1 MAEKPHIQEIVNKL
15 PGKPGVYQFINAT
28 GDLIYIGKA
37 KNLKKRVTS
46 YFTRSDQHSYKHDAL
61 VRQIHDIQY
70 ILVDDESDALLL
82 ENNLIKE
89 NLPKYNIMLKDDKTY
104 PWIVI
109 TNERF
114 PRVMLTRNYILDGSV
129 YFGPYTS
136 VVMVRT
142 MLDLIR
148 QLFRL
153 RTCKLSL
160 TVENIEKGKF
170 HHCLELDLGNCL
182 APCENRQ
189 TEENYMA
196 AISQIKEILKGN
208 YQQVILQLKEAM
220 GNYARLY
227 QFEQADLVRLKIE
240 TLEKYKG
247 RSTIVNPKISN
258 VDVFSILDEDSH
270 AYVNFMKIVNGAIVQ
285 SHNVEVV
292 KKIEEVKEEIL
303 SFVIFDLRARFNSD
317 AREVI
322 VQVLPDVGQPGVYF
336 TIPKQGDKRKLLELS
351 ERNALSYK
359 KDRELAREALSRP
372 DPSTSV
378 LLDLKRDL
386 RLKTL
391 PVRIECFDNSNI
403 QGASPVA
410 SCVVFECGKPKK
422 TDYRHYN
429 IKTVEGPN
437 DFASMEEVIY
447 RRYARVMQEGAK
459 LPDLI
464 IVDGGKGQLS
474 AALTSLDKLGLREAI
489 AIVGI
494 AKRLEE
500 IYVPGD
506 SVPLY
511 LDKNA
516 RSLRLIQ
523 RLRNEAHRFGITFH
537 RRKRE
542 AALFESELDVVPGIG
557 PVTREK
563 IQLKVKD
570 LQLLSSMSIQE
581 IASITGIKAAK
592 ILHDYFHQKS
602 RSARDSGDKNDGY
615 LIPDA

>member
-1 MAEKPHIQEIVNKL
+1 MAVKSHIQEIVNKL
-15 PGKPGVYQFINAT
+15 PGKPGVYQFINAA
-28 GDLIYIGKA
+28 GDFIYIGKA

-46 YFTRSDQHSYKHDAL
+46 YFTHSDQHSYKHDAL
-61 VRQIHDIQY
+61 VRQINDIHY
-70 ILVDDESDALLL
+70 ILVEDESDALLL

-114 PRVMLTRNYILDGSV
+114 PRVMLTRNYISDGSV
-129 YFGPYTS
+129 YYGPYTS
-136 VVMVRT
+136 VVMVRS

-148 QLFRL
+148 QLFKL
-153 RTCKLSL
+153 RTCKLAL
-160 TVENIEKGKF
+160 TAENVDRGKF
-170 HHCLELDLGNCL
+170 QHCLEFDLGNCL

-196 AISQIKEILKGN
+196 AIVQIKEILKGN

-227 QFEQADLVRLKIE
+227 QFEQADLVRQKIE

-247 RSTIVNPKISN
+247 RSTIVNPRISN
-258 VDVFSILDEDSH
+258 VDVFTILDEESH

-292 KKIEEVKEEIL
+292 KKMAEVKEEIL
-303 SFVIFDLRARFNSD
+303 SYVIFDLRARFSSD

-322 VQVLPDVGQPGVYF
+322 VPVLPDVCLPEIHYIV
-336 TIPKQGDKRKLLELS
+336 PKQGDKRKLLELS
-351 ERNALSYK
+351 ERNALSYR
-359 KDRELAREALSRP
+359 KDKELAREALSRP
-372 DPSTSV
+372 DAATTI

-403 QGASPVA
+403 QGTSPVA
-410 SCVVFECGKPKK
+410 SCVVFECGKAKK
-422 TDYRHYN
+422 SDYRHYN

-447 RRYARVMQEGAK
+447 RRYARAIQEGSK

-474 AALTSLDKLGLREAI
+474 AALASLDKLNLREKT

-511 LDKNA
+511 LDKNS

-523 RLRNEAHRFGITFH
+523 QLRNEAHRFGITFH
-537 RRKRE
+537 RKKRE
-542 AALFESELDVVPGIG
+542 TALFESELDVIPGIG
-557 PVTREK
+557 PATKEK
-563 IQLKVKD
+563 IQIKVKD
-570 LQLLSSMSIQE
+570 LQLLRSMNIQE
-581 IASITGIKAAK
+581 IASIAGMRAAK
-592 ILHDYFHQKS
+592 ILHDYFQQKK
-602 RSARDSGDKNDGY
+602 DSGD
-615 LIPDA
+615 

>member
-15 PGKPGVYQFINAT
+15 PGKPGVYQFINAS

-46 YFTRSDQHSYKHDAL
+46 YFTHSDQRSYKHDAL
-61 VRQIHDIQY
+61 VRQIHDIHY

-114 PRVMLTRNYILDGSV
+114 PRVMLTRNYIMDGSV

-136 VVMVRT
+136 VVMVRGV
-142 MLDLIR
+142 LDLIR
-148 QLFRL
+148 QLFKL
-153 RTCKLSL
+153 RTCKLTLSA
-160 TVENIEKGKF
+160 ENIEKGKF
-170 HHCLELDLGNCL
+170 QHCLEFDLGNCL

-189 TEENYMA
+189 TEENYLA
-196 AISQIKEILKGN
+196 GISQIKEILKGN
-208 YQQVILQLKEAM
+208 YQQVIIQLKEAM
-220 GNYARLY
+220 NDFARSYL
-227 QFEQADLVRLKIE
+227 FEQADLVRQKIE
-240 TLEKYKG
+240 SLEKYKG
-247 RSTIVNPKISN
+247 RSTIVNPRISN

-292 KKIEEVKEEIL
+292 KKIAEVKEEIL
-303 SFVIFDLRARFNSD
+303 SYVIFDLRARFGSD

-322 VQVLPDVGQPGVYF
+322 VAVVPDVCQPGISY

-351 ERNALSYK
+351 KRNALSYR
-359 KDRELAREALSRP
+359 KDRELTREALSRP
-372 DPSTSV
+372 DPSTSI

-386 RLKTL
+386 RLKAL

-403 QGASPVA
+403 QGTNPVA

-422 TDYRHYN
+422 SDYRHYN
-429 IKTVEGPN
+429 IKTVEGAN
-437 DFASMEEVIY
+437 DFASMEEVIF
-447 RRYARVMQEGAK
+447 RRYSRLIQEGAQ

-464 IVDGGKGQLS
+464 IVDGGKGQLA
-474 AALTSLDKLGLREAI
+474 AALASLDKLNLREKT

-511 LDKNA
+511 LDKNS

-523 RLRNEAHRFGITFH
+523 QLRNEAHRFGITFH
-537 RRKRE
+537 RKKRE
-542 AALFESELDVVPGIG
+542 TALFESELDAIPGIG
-557 PVTREK
+557 PATREK
-563 IQLKVKD
+563 IQLNVKD
-570 LQLLSSMSIQE
+570 LQLLGSMSIQE
-581 IASITGIKAAK
+581 IAGITGMRGAK
-592 ILHDYFHQKS
+592 ILYDYFQGK
-602 RSARDSGDKNDGY
+602 RDTGY
-615 LIPDA
+615 

>member
-15 PGKPGVYQFINAT
+15 PGKPGVYQFINAS

-46 YFTRSDQHSYKHDAL
+46 YFTHSEQRSYKHDAL
-61 VRQIHDIQY
+61 VRQIHDIHY
-70 ILVDDESDALLL
+70 ILVEDESDALLL

-114 PRVMLTRNYILDGSV
+114 PRVMLTRNYITDGSI

-136 VVMVRT
+136 VVMVRA

-148 QLFRL
+148 QLFKL
-153 RTCKLSL
+153 RTCKLALSA
-160 TVENIEKGKF
+160 ENIEKGKF
-170 HHCLELDLGNCL
+170 QHCLEFDMGNCL

-189 TEENYMA
+189 TEENYLA
-196 AISQIKEILKGN
+196 GIGQIKEILKGN
-208 YQQVILQLKEAM
+208 YQQVIIQLKETM
-220 GNYARLY
+220 SDYARLY
-227 QFEQADLVRLKIE
+227 LFEQADFVRQKIE

-247 RSTIVNPKISN
+247 RSTIVNPRISN

-292 KKIEEVKEEIL
+292 KKIAEVKEEIL
-303 SFVIFDLRARFNSD
+303 SYVIFDLRARFSSD

-322 VQVLPDVGQPGVYF
+322 VAVLPDVCQPGINY
-336 TIPKQGDKRKLLELS
+336 TIPRQGDKRKLLELS
-351 ERNALSYK
+351 ERNALSYR
-359 KDRELAREALSRP
+359 KDRELAREALNRP

-386 RLKTL
+386 RLKSL

-403 QGASPVA
+403 QGTNPVA

-422 TDYRHYN
+422 SDYRHYN

-447 RRYARVMQEGAK
+447 RRYSRLIQEGSQ

-474 AALTSLDKLGLREAI
+474 AALASLDTLNIREKT

-511 LDKNA
+511 LDKNS

-523 RLRNEAHRFGITFH
+523 QLRNEAHRFGITFH
-537 RRKRE
+537 RKKRE
-542 AALFESELDVVPGIG
+542 TALFVSELDVIPGIG
-557 PVTREK
+557 PATREK

-570 LQLLSSMSIQE
+570 LQLLSSMNIQE
-581 IASITGIKAAK
+581 IAAITGMRAAK
-592 ILHDYFHQKS
+592 ILYDYFHK
-602 RSARDSGDKNDGY
+602 KENT
-615 LIPDA
+615 

>member
-61 VRQIHDIQY
+61 VRQIHDIHY

-136 VVMVRT
+136 VVMVRA

-148 QLFRL
+148 QLFKL

-170 HHCLELDLGNCL
+170 QHCLEFDLGNCL

-227 QFEQADLVRLKIE
+227 QFEQADIVRLKIE

-336 TIPKQGDKRKLLELS
+336 TIPKQGDKTK
-351 ERNALSYK
+351 
-359 KDRELAREALSRP
+359 
-372 DPSTSV
+372 
-378 LLDLKRDL
+378 
-386 RLKTL
+386 
-391 PVRIECFDNSNI
+391 
-403 QGASPVA
+403 
-410 SCVVFECGKPKK
+410 
-422 TDYRHYN
+422 
-429 IKTVEGPN
+429 
-437 DFASMEEVIY
+437 
-447 RRYARVMQEGAK
+447 
-459 LPDLI
+459 
-464 IVDGGKGQLS
+464 
-474 AALTSLDKLGLREAI
+474 
-489 AIVGI
+489 
-494 AKRLEE
+494 
-500 IYVPGD
+500 
-506 SVPLY
+506 
-511 LDKNA
+511 
-516 RSLRLIQ
+516 
-523 RLRNEAHRFGITFH
+523 
-537 RRKRE
+537 
-542 AALFESELDVVPGIG
+542 
-557 PVTREK
+557 
-563 IQLKVKD
+563 
-570 LQLLSSMSIQE
+570 
-581 IASITGIKAAK
+581 ITGIVGKKCAF
-592 ILHDYFHQKS
+592 IQKGQGTCQGGIEP
-602 RSARDSGDKNDGY
+602 AGPIHFGF
-615 LIPDA
+615 A

>member
-1 MAEKPHIQEIVNKL
+1 MAEKPHIQDIVSKL
-15 PGKPGVYQFINAT
+15 PGKPGVYQFINT
-28 GDLIYIGKA
+28 SGDLIYIGKA
-37 KNLKKRVTS
+37 KNLKKRVSS

-61 VRQIHDIQY
+61 VRQIQDIHY
-70 ILVDDESDALLL
+70 VLVDDESDALLL

-89 NLPKYNIMLKDDKTY
+89 NQPKYNIMLKDDKTY

-136 VVMVRT
+136 VVMVRA

-148 QLFRL
+148 QLFKL
-153 RTCKLSL
+153 RTCKLLLSQ
-160 TVENIEKGKF
+160 ENIEKGKF
-170 HHCLELDLGNCL
+170 QHCLEFDMGNCL

-189 TEENYMA
+189 TEESYMA
-196 AISQIKEILKGN
+196 AIGQIREILKGN

-220 GNYARLY
+220 GNFARVY
-227 QFEQADLVRLKIE
+227 QFEQADLILQKIE

-247 RSTIVNPKISN
+247 RSTIVNPRISN
-258 VDVFSILDEDSH
+258 VDVYCMLDEEAH

-292 KKIEEVKEEIL
+292 KKIDEIREEIL
-303 SFVIFDLRARFNSD
+303 GYVLFDLRARFSSD

-322 VQVLPDVGQPGVYF
+322 VPFIPDVCPPGVHY
-336 TIPKQGDKRKLLELS
+336 TVPRQGDKKKLLELS
-351 ERNALSYK
+351 ERNALSYR
-359 KDRELAREALSRP
+359 KDRELAREAMNRP
-372 DPSTSV
+372 DPSTSI

-391 PVRIECFDNSNI
+391 PVKIECFDNSNI
-403 QGASPVA
+403 QGSNPVA

-422 TDYRHYN
+422 SEYRHYN

-437 DFASMEEVIY
+437 DFASMEEVIS
-447 RRYARVMQEGAK
+447 RRYTRLIQEGTV

-474 AALTSLDKLGLREAI
+474 AAMASLQKLNLREKI

-511 LDKNA
+511 LDKNS

-523 RLRNEAHRFGITFH
+523 QLRNEAHRFGITFH
-537 RRKRE
+537 RKKRDS
-542 AALFESELDVVPGIG
+542 ALLVSELDVIPGIG
-557 PVTREK
+557 PATREK
-563 IQLKVKD
+563 IQMKISDLKM
-570 LQLLSSMSIQE
+570 LASMSIEE
-581 IASITGIKAAK
+581 ISAITGIRAAK
-592 ILHDYFHQKS
+592 ILHDYFHRKH
-602 RSARDSGDKNDGY
+602 AEKPDV
-615 LIPDA
+615 IPNTEINPL

>member
-1 MAEKPHIQEIVNKL
+1 LVHKMAEKPHIQEIVNKL
-15 PGKPGVYQFINAT
+15 PGKPGVYQFINT
-28 GDLIYIGKA
+28 SGDLIYIGKA
-37 KNLKKRVTS
+37 KNLRKRVTS
-46 YFTRSDQHSYKHDAL
+46 YFTHSDQHSYKHDAL
-61 VRQIHDIQY
+61 VRQIHDIRY

-114 PRVMLTRNYILDGSV
+114 PRVMLTRNYVQDGSV

-136 VVMVRT
+136 VVMVRA

-148 QLFRL
+148 QLFKL

-160 TVENIEKGKF
+160 TAENIEKGKF
-170 HHCLELDLGNCL
+170 RHCLEYDLGNCL
-182 APCENRQ
+182 APCENLQ
-189 TEENYMA
+189 TEESYMA
-196 AISQIKEILKGN
+196 AIGQIKEILKGN

-220 GNYARLY
+220 SYYARLY

-285 SHNVEVV
+285 SHNVEVM
-292 KKIEEVKEEIL
+292 KKIAEIKEEIL
-303 SFVIFDLRARFNSD
+303 SFVIFDLRGRFNSD

-322 VQVLPDVGQPGVYF
+322 VAVLPEVCEAGLRY

-351 ERNALSYK
+351 ERNALSYR
-359 KDRELAREALSRP
+359 KDRELAREASSRP
-372 DPSTSV
+372 DPATSI

-386 RLKTL
+386 RLKGL
-391 PVRIECFDNSNI
+391 PLRIECFDNSNI
-403 QGASPVA
+403 QGTNPVA

-422 TDYRHYN
+422 SDYRHYN
-429 IKTVEGPN
+429 IKSVEGPN

-447 RRYARVMQEGAK
+447 RRYSRLIQEGTQ

-474 AALTSLDKLGLREAI
+474 AALTSLAKLSLREKI

-511 LDKNA
+511 LDKNS

-523 RLRNEAHRFGITFH
+523 QLRNEAHRFGITFH
-537 RRKRE
+537 RKKRE
-542 AALFESELDVVPGIG
+542 TALFESELDVIPGIG
-557 PVTREK
+557 PATREK

-570 LQLLSSMSIQE
+570 LQLLSSMNIQE
-581 IASITGIKAAK
+581 IAAITGMRAAK
-592 ILHDYFHQKS
+592 ILFDHFHKK
-602 RSARDSGDKNDGY
+602 R
-615 LIPDA
+615 

>member
-1 MAEKPHIQEIVNKL
+1 MVEKPHIQEIVNKL
-15 PGKPGVYQFINAT
+15 PVKPGVYQFINAA

-46 YFTRSDQHSYKHDAL
+46 YFTRSDQHSFKHDAL
-61 VRQIHDIQY
+61 VRQINDIHY
-70 ILVDDESDALLL
+70 ILVEDESDALLL

-89 NLPKYNIMLKDDKTY
+89 NQPKYNIMLKDDKTY

-109 TNERF
+109 TRERF
-114 PRVMLTRNYILDGSV
+114 PRVMLTRNYVLDGSI

-136 VVMVRT
+136 VVMVRSI
-142 MLDLIR
+142 LDMIR
-148 QLFRL
+148 QLFKL
-153 RTCKLSL
+153 RTCKLALSA
-160 TVENIEKGKF
+160 ENIEKGKF
-170 HHCLELDLGNCL
+170 KHCLEFDLGNCL

-189 TEENYMA
+189 SEESYLS
-196 AISQIKEILKGN
+196 AIGQIREILKGN

-220 GNYARLY
+220 GNYARIY
-227 QFEQADLVRLKIE
+227 QYEQADLVRLKIE

-258 VDVFSILDEDSH
+258 VDVFSILDEESH
-270 AYVNFMKIVNGAIVQ
+270 AYVNFIKIVNGAIVQ

-292 KKIEEVKEEIL
+292 KKIAEVKEEIL
-303 SFVIFDLRARFNSD
+303 SYVIFDLRARFNSD

-322 VQVLPDVGQPGVYF
+322 IPVLPDVCLPGIHY
-336 TIPKQGDKRKLLELS
+336 TIPKQGDKRKLQELS
-351 ERNALSYK
+351 ERNALSYR

-372 DPSTSV
+372 DPATSV

-391 PVRIECFDNSNI
+391 PMRIECFDNSNI
-403 QGASPVA
+403 QGTSPVA

-422 TDYRHYN
+422 SDYRHYN
-429 IKTVEGPN
+429 IKTVEGPD

-447 RRYARVMQEGAK
+447 RRCARLVLESKQ

-474 AALTSLDKLGLREAI
+474 AAVTSLDKLGLRDKI

-511 LDKNA
+511 LDKNS

-523 RLRNEAHRFGITFH
+523 QVRNEAHRFGITFH
-537 RRKRE
+537 RKKRE
-542 AALFESELDVVPGIG
+542 TALFESELDIIPGIG
-557 PVTREK
+557 PATKEK
-563 IQLKVKD
+563 IQLKIKD
-570 LQLLSSMSIQE
+570 LRLLSTMNIQE
-581 IASITGIKAAK
+581 LASIAGIKAAK
-592 ILHDYFHQKS
+592 ILFDFYHK
-602 RSARDSGDKNDGY
+602 KE
-615 LIPDA
+615 

>member
-15 PGKPGVYQFINAT
+15 PGKPGVYQFINSS
-28 GDLIYIGKA
+28 GDFIYIGKA

-46 YFTRSDQHSYKHDAL
+46 YFTHSEQRSYKHDAL
-61 VRQIHDIQY
+61 VRQIDDIHY
-70 ILVDDESDALLL
+70 IIVDDESDALLL

-136 VVMVRT
+136 VVMVRA

-148 QLFRL
+148 QLFKL

-160 TVENIEKGKF
+160 TRENIEKGRF
-170 HHCLELDLGNCL
+170 QHCLEFDLGNCL
-182 APCENRQ
+182 APCEDRQ

-196 AISQIKEILKGN
+196 SISQIKEILKGN
-208 YQQVILQLKEAM
+208 YQQVIMQLKEAM
-220 GNYARLY
+220 GDYARLY
-227 QFEQADLVRLKIE
+227 LFEQADLVRQKLE

-247 RSTIVNPKISN
+247 RSTIVNPRISN
-258 VDVFSILDEDSH
+258 VDVFSILDEEGH

-292 KKIEEVKEEIL
+292 KKIDEVKEEIL
-303 SFVIFDLRARFNSD
+303 SYVIFDLRSRFGSD
-317 AREVI
+317 APEVI
-322 VQVLPDVGQPGVYF
+322 VAVLPDVCQPGVNY

-351 ERNALSYK
+351 ERNALSYR
-359 KDRELAREALSRP
+359 KDREMAREALSRP
-372 DPSTSV
+372 DPSTSL

-403 QGASPVA
+403 QGTNPVA

-422 TDYRHYN
+422 SDYRHYN

-447 RRYARVMQEGAK
+447 RRYARLIQEGTQ
-459 LPDLI
+459 LPDLV

-474 AALTSLDKLGLREAI
+474 AALASLEKLNIREKT

-511 LDKNA
+511 LDKNS

-523 RLRNEAHRFGITFH
+523 QLRNEAHRFGITFH
-537 RRKRE
+537 RKKRE
-542 AALFESELDVVPGIG
+542 TALFASELDVIPGIG
-557 PVTREK
+557 PVTKEK

-570 LQLLSSMSIQE
+570 LQLLRSMNIQE
-581 IASITGIKAAK
+581 IASITGMKAAK
-592 ILHDYFHQKS
+592 ILHDYFHQKTE
-602 RSARDSGDKNDGY
+602 
-615 LIPDA
+615 

>member
-1 MAEKPHIQEIVNKL
+1 MAEKPYIQEIVNKL

-46 YFTRSDQHSYKHDAL
+46 YFTQSDQHSYKHDAL
-61 VRQIHDIQY
+61 VRQIHDIHY

-104 PWIVI
+104 PWVVI

-114 PRVMLTRNYILDGSV
+114 PRVMLTRNYIQDGSI

-170 HHCLELDLGNCL
+170 QHCLEFDLGNCL

-189 TEENYMA
+189 TEGNYMV
-196 AISQIKEILKGN
+196 AIGQIKEILKGN

-285 SHNVEVV
+285 SHNIEVV
-292 KKIEEVKEEIL
+292 KKIAEVKEEIL

-322 VQVLPDVGQPGVYF
+322 VQVLPDVLQPGVYY

-351 ERNALSYK
+351 ERNALSYR

-372 DPSTSV
+372 DQSTSV

-403 QGASPVA
+403 QGTNPVA

-422 TDYRHYN
+422 SDYRHYN

-447 RRYARVMQEGAK
+447 RRYSRLIQEGAQ

-474 AALTSLDKLGLREAI
+474 AALSSLDKLSLREKI

-511 LDKNA
+511 LDKNS

-537 RRKRE
+537 RKKRE
-542 AALFESELDVVPGIG
+542 TALFESELDVIPGIG
-557 PVTREK
+557 PATREK
-563 IQLKVKD
+563 IQLKVRD
-570 LQLLSSMSIQE
+570 LHLLSSMNIQE
-581 IASITGIKAAK
+581 IASIAGMKAAK
-592 ILHDYFHQKS
+592 ILHDHFHKKTL
-602 RSARDSGDKNDGY
+602 AEKDSGDQMMDV
-615 LIPDA
+615 

>member
-1 MAEKPHIQEIVNKL
+1 MTEKPHIQELVRKL
-15 PGKPGVYQFINAT
+15 PGKPGVYQFVNSS
-28 GDLIYIGKA
+28 GNLIYIGKA
-37 KNLKKRVTS
+37 KNLKKRVAS
-46 YFTRSDQHSYKHDAL
+46 YFTHSDQHSYKHDSL
-61 VRQIHDIQY
+61 VRQIHDIRY

-89 NLPKYNIMLKDDKTY
+89 NQPRYNIMLKDDKTY

-109 TNERF
+109 TSERF
-114 PRVMLTRNYILDGSV
+114 PRVMLTRNYILDGST

-136 VVMVRT
+136 VVMARA

-148 QLFRL
+148 QLFKL

-160 TVENIEKGKF
+160 TVENISKGKF
-170 HHCLELDLGNCL
+170 QHCLEFDMGNCL

-189 TEENYMA
+189 TEESYLEGIA
-196 AISQIKEILKGN
+196 QIKEILKGN
-208 YQQVILQLKEAM
+208 YLQVILQLKKSMAQ
-220 GNYARLY
+220 YARSY
-227 QFEQADLVRLKIE
+227 RFEQADLVRLKIE

-258 VDVFSILDEDSH
+258 VDVFSILDEDNY

-292 KKIEEVKEEIL
+292 KKMEEVKAEIL
-303 SFVIFDLRARFNSD
+303 SYVIFDLRTRFKSD
-317 AREVI
+317 AQEII
-322 VQVLPDVGQPGVYF
+322 VPIFPGVCPPGVFY
-336 TIPKQGDKRKLLELS
+336 TVPKQGEKRKLLQLS
-351 ERNALSYK
+351 ERNALSYR

-372 DPSTSV
+372 DPATTV

-386 RLKTL
+386 RLKSL
-391 PVRIECFDNSNI
+391 PVRVECFDNSNI
-403 QGASPVA
+403 QGTNPVA

-422 TDYRHYN
+422 SDYRHYN

-447 RRYARVMQEGAK
+447 RRYSRLIREGSQ

-474 AALTSLDKLGLREAI
+474 AALESLNKLGLREKI

-511 LDKNA
+511 LDKNS

-523 RLRNEAHRFGITFH
+523 QLRNEAHRFGIAFH
-537 RRKRE
+537 RKKRE
-542 AALFESELDVVPGIG
+542 TELFESELDAIPGIG
-557 PVTREK
+557 PATRDK
-563 IQLKVKD
+563 IQRKVKD
-570 LQLLSSMSIQE
+570 LQLLHSMSLDE
-581 IASITGIKAAK
+581 IAVIAGIKAAR
-592 ILHDYFHQKS
+592 ILKDHFRQKS
-602 RSARDSGDKNDGY
+602 
-615 LIPDA
+615 DA

>member
-1 MAEKPHIQEIVNKL
+1 MAEKSHIQEVVNKL
-15 PGKPGVYQFINAT
+15 PGKPGVYQFLNAS
-28 GDLIYIGKA
+28 GEFIYIGKA
-37 KNLKKRVTS
+37 KNLKKRVNS
-46 YFTRSDQHSYKHDAL
+46 YFTHSEQHSYKHDAL
-61 VRQIHDIQY
+61 VRQIQDIHY

-114 PRVMLTRNYILDGSV
+114 PRVMLTRNYIQDGSI

-136 VVMVRT
+136 VVMVRA

-148 QLFRL
+148 QLFKL

-170 HHCLELDLGNCL
+170 QHCLEFDLGNCL

-189 TEENYMA
+189 TEENYMH

-208 YQQVILQLKEAM
+208 YQQVIIQLKEAM
-220 GNYARLY
+220 GNFARLY
-227 QFEQADLVRLKIE
+227 QFEQADIVRQKIE

-258 VDVFSILDEDSH
+258 VDVFSILDEESH

-292 KKIEEVKEEIL
+292 KKIAEVKEEVL
-303 SFVIFDLRARFNSD
+303 SYVIFDLRSRFNSD
-317 AREVI
+317 AKEVI
-322 VQVLPDVGQPGVYF
+322 VPVLPDVALPGVNY
-336 TIPKQGDKRKLLELS
+336 TVPKQGDKHKILELS
-351 ERNALSYK
+351 ARNALSYK

-372 DPSTSV
+372 DPATSL

-403 QGASPVA
+403 QGTNPVA

-422 TDYRHYN
+422 SDYRHYN

-447 RRYARVMQEGAK
+447 RRYSRLIQEGVQ

-474 AALTSLDKLGLREAI
+474 AALLSLDKLSLREKI

-511 LDKNA
+511 LDKNS

-523 RLRNEAHRFGITFH
+523 QLRNEAHRFGITFH
-537 RRKRE
+537 RKKRE
-542 AALFESELDVVPGIG
+542 TSLFESELDVIPGIG
-557 PVTREK
+557 PSTKEK

-570 LQLLSSMSIQE
+570 LQLLGSMNINE
-581 IASITGIKAAK
+581 IASITGMRAAK
-592 ILHDYFHQKS
+592 ILYDYYHQKEM
-602 RSARDSGDKNDGY
+602 
-615 LIPDA
+615 DAG

>member
-46 YFTRSDQHSYKHDAL
+46 YFTHSDQHSYKHDAL
-61 VRQIHDIQY
+61 VRQIQDIHY

-89 NLPKYNIMLKDDKTY
+89 NLPKYNVMLKDDKTY

-114 PRVMLTRNYILDGSV
+114 PRVMLTRNYLLDGSI

-136 VVMVRT
+136 VVMVRN

-148 QLFRL
+148 QLFKL

-170 HHCLELDLGNCL
+170 QHCLEFDLGNCL

-189 TEENYMA
+189 NEGSYMA

-208 YQQVILQLKEAM
+208 YQQVILQLKGAM
-220 GNYARLY
+220 DNYAGLY

-240 TLEKYKG
+240 ILEKYKG

-270 AYVNFMKIVNGAIVQ
+270 DYVNFMKIVNGAIVQ

-292 KKIEEVKEEIL
+292 KKIDEVKEEIL
-303 SFVIFDLRARFNSD
+303 SYVIFDLRARFGSD
-317 AREVI
+317 SREVI
-322 VQVLPDVGQPGVYF
+322 VPVLPDVCQPGIHY

-351 ERNALSYK
+351 VRNALSYR

-372 DPSTSV
+372 DPATSI

-403 QGASPVA
+403 LGTNPVA
-410 SCVVFECGKPKK
+410 SCVVFECGKSKK
-422 TDYRHYN
+422 SDYRHYN

-447 RRYARVMQEGAK
+447 RRYSRLVQEGAK

-474 AALTSLDKLGLREAI
+474 AALISLDKLSLREKI

-511 LDKNA
+511 LDKNS

-523 RLRNEAHRFGITFH
+523 QLRNEAHRFGITFH
-537 RRKRE
+537 RKKRE
-542 AALFESELDVVPGIG
+542 TTLFESELDSIPGIG
-557 PVTREK
+557 PATKEK

-570 LQLLSSMSIQE
+570 LQLLSSMNIQE
-581 IASITGIKAAK
+581 IALITGMRAAK
-592 ILHDYFHQKS
+592 ILYDYFQQKTLS
-602 RSARDSGDKNDGY
+602 KKDSGD
-615 LIPDA
+615 

>member
-1 MAEKPHIQEIVNKL
+1 MTGKPHIQELVNKL
-15 PGKPGVYQFINAT
+15 PGKPGVYQFLNSA

-37 KNLKKRVTS
+37 KNLKKRVAS
-46 YFTRSDQHSYKHDAL
+46 YFTHSDQHSYKHDAL
-61 VRQIHDIQY
+61 VRQIQDIRY

-89 NLPKYNIMLKDDKTY
+89 NQPKYNIMLKDDKTY

-114 PRVMLTRNYILDGSV
+114 PRVMLTRNYILDGST

-136 VVMVRT
+136 VVMVRA
-142 MLDLIR
+142 MLDLVR
-148 QLFRL
+148 QLFKL
-153 RTCKLSL
+153 RTCKLAL

-170 HHCLELDLGNCL
+170 QHCLEYDLGNCL

-189 TEENYMA
+189 TEDNYMNS
-196 AISQIKEILKGN
+196 ILQIKEILKGN
-208 YQQVILQLKEAM
+208 YQQVILQLKETM
-220 GNYARLY
+220 LNYARSY
-227 QFEQADLVRLKIE
+227 HFEQADIVRLKIE

-247 RSTIVNPKISN
+247 RSTIVNPRISN
-258 VDVFSILDEDSH
+258 VDVYSILDEEGH

-292 KKIEEVKEEIL
+292 KKIAELREEIL
-303 SFVIFDLRARFNSD
+303 SYVIFDLRSRFRSD

-322 VQVLPDVGQPGVYF
+322 VPFLPEVCPPGIFYTV
-336 TIPKQGDKRKLLELS
+336 PKQGEKKKLLELS
-351 ERNALSYK
+351 ERNALSYR

-403 QGASPVA
+403 QGTYPVA

-422 TDYRHYN
+422 SDYRHYN

-447 RRYARVMQEGAK
+447 RRYSRLIQEGAQ

-474 AALTSLDKLGLREAI
+474 AALVSLDKLFLREKV

-511 LDKNA
+511 LDKNS

-523 RLRNEAHRFGITFH
+523 QLRNEAHRFGITFH
-537 RRKRE
+537 RKKRE
-542 AALFESELDVVPGIG
+542 TALFESELDVIPGIG
-557 PVTREK
+557 PATRDK

-570 LQLLSSMSIQE
+570 IKLLGSMNIEE
-581 IASITGIKAAK
+581 IASITGMKAAK
-592 ILHDYFHQKS
+592 ILHDYFHQEK
-602 RSARDSGDKNDGY
+602 DTG
-615 LIPDA
+615 

>member
-1 MAEKPHIQEIVNKL
+1 MTEKPHIQELVNKL
-15 PGKPGVYQFINAT
+15 PGKPGVYQFVNT
-28 GDLIYIGKA
+28 SGDLIYIGKA
-37 KNLKKRVTS
+37 KNLKKRVSS

-61 VRQIHDIQY
+61 VRQINDIRY

-89 NLPKYNIMLKDDKTY
+89 NQPRYNIMLKDDKTY

-114 PRVMLTRNYILDGSV
+114 PRVMLTRNYILDGST

-136 VVMVRT
+136 VVMVRA

-148 QLFRL
+148 QLFKL

-160 TVENIEKGKF
+160 TIENIEKGKF
-170 HHCLELDLGNCL
+170 QHCLEYDMGNCL

-189 TEENYMA
+189 TEESYMDS
-196 AISQIKEILKGN
+196 ISQIKEILKGN
-208 YQQVILQLKEAM
+208 YVQVILQLKESMQA
-220 GNYARLY
+220 YARSY
-227 QFEQADLVRLKIE
+227 HFEQADLVRLKIE

-258 VDVFSILDEDSH
+258 VDVFSILDEDNY
-270 AYVNFMKIVNGAIVQ
+270 AYVNFMKIANGAIVQ

-292 KKIEEVKEEIL
+292 KKIAEVKEEIL
-303 SFVIFDLRARFNSD
+303 SYVIFDLRARFKSD

-322 VQVLPDVGQPGVYF
+322 VPVLPDVCPPGLFYTV
-336 TIPKQGDKRKLLELS
+336 PKQGEKRKLLELS
-351 ERNALSYK
+351 ERNALSYR

-372 DPSTSV
+372 DPATSV

-391 PVRIECFDNSNI
+391 PVRVECFDNSNI
-403 QGASPVA
+403 QGTNPVA
-410 SCVVFECGKPKK
+410 SCVVFDCGKPKK
-422 TDYRHYN
+422 SEYRHYN

-447 RRYARVMQEGAK
+447 RRYLRLIQEGTQ

-474 AALTSLDKLGLREAI
+474 AALGSLDKLNLREKI

-511 LDKNA
+511 LDKNS

-523 RLRNEAHRFGITFH
+523 QLRNEAHRFGITFH
-537 RRKRE
+537 RKKRE
-542 AALFESELDVVPGIG
+542 TALFESELDVIPGIG
-557 PVTREK
+557 PATRDK
-563 IQLKVKD
+563 IQLKVRD
-570 LQLLSSMSIQE
+570 IQLLRTMSLPE
-581 IASITGIKAAK
+581 IASITGMKAAK
-592 ILHDYFHQKS
+592 ILMDYFQQKS
-602 RSARDSGDKNDGY
+602 LTKNNSGE
-615 LIPDA
+615 

>member
-15 PGKPGVYQFINAT
+15 PGKPGVYQFLNVA
-28 GDLIYIGKA
+28 GELIYIGKA

-46 YFTRSDQHSYKHDAL
+46 YFTHSDQHSYKHDAL
-61 VRQIHDIQY
+61 VRQIQDIQY

-89 NLPKYNIMLKDDKTY
+89 NQPKYNIMLKDDKTY

-114 PRVMLTRNYILDGSV
+114 PRVILTRNYILDGST

-136 VVMVRT
+136 VVMVRS

-148 QLFRL
+148 QLFKL

-160 TVENIEKGKF
+160 TAENIEKGKF
-170 HHCLELDLGNCL
+170 QHCLEYDLGNCL
-182 APCENRQ
+182 APCEGRQ
-189 TEENYMA
+189 TEESYLD
-196 AISQIKEILKGN
+196 AIGQIKEILKGN

-220 GNYARLY
+220 ANYARLY
-227 QFEQADLVRLKIE
+227 QFELADLVRLKIE

-258 VDVFSILDEDSH
+258 VDVFSILDEEHH
-270 AYVNFMKIVNGAIVQ
+270 AYINFMKIVNGAIVQ

-292 KKIEEVKEEIL
+292 KKIAEVKEEIL
-303 SFVIFDLRARFNSD
+303 SYVIFDLRARFSSD

-322 VQVLPDVGQPGVYF
+322 IPFMPDVCPPGVYY
-336 TIPKQGDKRKLLELS
+336 TVPKQGDKKKLLELS
-351 ERNALSYK
+351 ERNALSYR

-372 DPSTSV
+372 DPATSV

-403 QGASPVA
+403 QGTNPVA

-422 TDYRHYN
+422 SDYRHYN
-429 IKTVEGPN
+429 IKTVEGAN
-437 DFASMEEVIY
+437 DFASMEEVIL
-447 RRYARVMQEGAK
+447 RRYSRLIQEGAE

-474 AALTSLDKLGLREAI
+474 AALNSLEKLNLRERM

-511 LDKNA
+511 LDKNS

-523 RLRNEAHRFGITFH
+523 QLRNEAHRFGITFH
-537 RRKRE
+537 RKKRE
-542 AALFESELDVVPGIG
+542 TALFESELDQIPGIG
-557 PVTREK
+557 PATREK

-570 LQLLSSMSIQE
+570 LQLLGSMSIPD
-581 IASITGIKAAK
+581 IAEITGMKAAR
-592 ILHDYFHQKS
+592 ILHDHFRQKTLS
-602 RSARDSGDKNDGY
+602 GKDSGQ
-615 LIPDA
+615 

>member
-1 MAEKPHIQEIVNKL
+1 MADNSHIQEIVNKL
-15 PGKPGVYQFINAT
+15 PGKPGVYQFINSS

-46 YFTRSDQHSYKHDAL
+46 YFTRSDQRSYKHDAL
-61 VRQIHDIQY
+61 VRQINDIHY

-114 PRVMLTRNYILDGSV
+114 PRVMLTRNYIQDGSI

-136 VVMVRT
+136 VVMVRAV
-142 MLDLIR
+142 LDLIR
-148 QLFRL
+148 QLFKL

-170 HHCLELDLGNCL
+170 QHCLEFDLGNCL
-182 APCENRQ
+182 APCENLQ
-189 TEENYMA
+189 TEENYMI

-208 YQQVILQLKEAM
+208 YQQVIIQLKEAM
-220 GNYARLY
+220 ADFARLY
-227 QFEQADLVRLKIE
+227 QFEQADIVRQKIE

-292 KKIEEVKEEIL
+292 KKIAEIKQEIL
-303 SFVIFDLRARFNSD
+303 SYVIFDLRARFNSD
-317 AREVI
+317 SKEVL
-322 VQVLPDVGQPGVYF
+322 VPVLPDVCQPGINYV
-336 TIPKQGDKRKLLELS
+336 IPKQGDKKKLLELS

-359 KDRELAREALSRP
+359 KDREIAREALSRP
-372 DPSTSV
+372 DPTTSI

-386 RLKTL
+386 RLKAL

-403 QGASPVA
+403 QGTNPVA

-422 TDYRHYN
+422 SDYRHYN

-437 DFASMEEVIY
+437 DFASMEEVIF
-447 RRYARVMQEGAK
+447 RRYTRIIQEGAQ

-474 AALTSLDKLGLREAI
+474 SALSSLDKLNLREKV

-511 LDKNA
+511 LDKNS

-537 RRKRE
+537 RKKRE
-542 AALFESELDVVPGIG
+542 TALFESELDVIPGIG
-557 PVTREK
+557 PATKEK

-570 LQLLSSMSIQE
+570 LQLLGSMDLQE
-581 IASITGIKAAK
+581 IASITGLRAAK
-592 ILHDYFHQKS
+592 ILHDHFHQKS
-602 RSARDSGDKNDGY
+602 VS
-615 LIPDA
+615 DAG

>member
-15 PGKPGVYQFINAT
+15 PGKPGVYQFINAS
-28 GDLIYIGKA
+28 GGLIYIGKA

-61 VRQIHDIQY
+61 VRQIHDIHY

-148 QLFRL
+148 HLFKL

-160 TVENIEKGKF
+160 TAENIEKGKF
-170 HHCLELDLGNCL
+170 QHCLEFDLGNCL
-182 APCENRQ
+182 APCEKRQ

-196 AISQIKEILKGN
+196 AIGQIKEILKGN

-220 GNYARLY
+220 SYYASLY
-227 QFEQADLVRLKIE
+227 QYEQADLVRQKIE

-258 VDVFSILDEDSH
+258 VDVFSILDEDGH

-285 SHNVEVV
+285 SHNVEVL
-292 KKIEEVKEEIL
+292 KKIAEIKEEIL
-303 SFVIFDLRARFNSD
+303 SYVIFDLRGRFKSD

-322 VQVLPDVGQPGVYF
+322 VAVLPDVCESGIRY

-351 ERNALSYK
+351 ERNALSYR
-359 KDRELAREALSRP
+359 KDRELAREALNRP
-372 DPSTSV
+372 DPATSI

-403 QGASPVA
+403 QGTNPVA
-410 SCVVFECGKPKK
+410 SCVVFECGKPRKS
-422 TDYRHYN
+422 DYRHYN
-429 IKTVEGPN
+429 IKSVEGPN

-447 RRYARVMQEGAK
+447 RRYARLIQEGSQ

-474 AALTSLDKLGLREAI
+474 AALTSLEKLSLRERI

-511 LDKNA
+511 LDKNS

-523 RLRNEAHRFGITFH
+523 QLRNEAHRFGITFH
-537 RRKRE
+537 RKKRE
-542 AALFESELDVVPGIG
+542 TALFESELDVIPGIG
-557 PVTREK
+557 PVTKDK
-563 IQLKVKD
+563 IQLKVTD
-570 LQLLSSMSIQE
+570 LQLLGSMSIQE
-581 IASITGIKAAK
+581 IASIAGMRAAK
-592 ILHDYFHQKS
+592 ILHDHFHKQS
-602 RSARDSGDKNDGY
+602 LTRKN
-615 LIPDA
+615 L